1 MSLGAAAS
9 GWSAGGA
16 PGAPRRWGTAAL
28 LLGVGGLT
36 AAAAA
41 LARGSPVVAA
51 VPVLLAG
58 LAFVVCTV
66 PLRWSVTGLMFLS
79 LTLDLSSDAMGKWHS
94 PLAVLGDLLRE
105 NLDKVFPG
113 SGLKLSGLETATL
126 LLYGVALWRRAVGDD
141 KDTRGQEQTAG
152 VLRGACLV
160 YLAGLAYAVAV
171 GLATGGVMKFAIVQV
186 RPLLM
191 VPALYLLF
199 HLAYRGQRDHETLG
213 RLVIAAACVK
223 AVLAAWVDRFV
234 APFAMMRKWEYSTNH
249 GDSILFA
256 VAILIL
262 VTGVL
267 ERPDRRRLA
276 RAALFL
282 PVIAWGV
289 YHNHRRLAYVDMVIA
304 GMAIYAISPWAG
316 WKRKVTFATVVAAPV
331 LALYLAVGWANPGSA
346 VFAPVRMLRT
356 VSDAKVDRSTLYR
369 EVENYNLVRSIEEAP
384 VLGRGF
390 GHPFSE
396 YIVGDS
402 IARIFELYAY
412 EPHNAV
418 LGLLLYGGLFGFT
431 CMWSIFAVG
440 ILLAVR
446 AFRRA
451 AVPEDRSAALVAMS
465 ALIVCAVQTWG
476 DHGQFYQQWGIFMA
490 MALVVAGKLAVRTGA
505 WPRGRGPAL
514 AAEPAVPGEG
524 WLARQQA
531 RLAISGR
538 APAAGPQALAL
549 PRPPQRSAATPAGVP
564 VGRLATPLPFA
575 PASPPAPEE
584 EP

>member
-1 MSLGAAAS
+1 MSLDAAAT
-9 GWSAGGA
+9 GWPVEGA
-16 PGAPRRWGTAAL
+16 PATPRRRGTAAL
-28 LLGVGGLT
+28 LLAVGALT
-36 AAAAA
+36 VAAAA
-41 LARGSPVVAA
+41 LARGSPAVAA
-51 VPVLLAG
+51 APVLVAG
-58 LAFVVCTV
+58 VLWVVWTV
-66 PLRWSVTGLMFLS
+66 PLRWSVTVLMFLS
-79 LTLDLSSDAMGKWHS
+79 LSLDLSSDAMGKWHS

-113 SGLKLSGLETATL
+113 SGLKLSGLEATTV
-126 LLYGVALWRRAVGDD
+126 LLYAVAMWRRAVGDER
-141 KDTRGQEQTAG
+141 DTRGQEQTAG

-160 YLAGLAYAVAV
+160 YLAGLAYATAV
-171 GLATGGVMKFAIVQV
+171 GLSTGGVVKFAIVQV
-186 RPLLM
+186 RPLLT

-199 HLAYRGQRDHETLG
+199 HLAYRGQRDHETLA
-213 RLVIAAACVK
+213 RVIVAAACVK
-223 AVLAAWVDRFV
+223 AVLAAWVDRFM

-249 GDSILFA
+249 GDSILFG

-262 VTGVL
+262 VTGLL
-267 ERPDRRRLA
+267 ERPDRKRLV

-289 YHNHRRLAYVDMVIA
+289 YHNHRRLAYVDLAIA
-304 GMAIYAISPWAG
+304 ALAIYAISPWSG
-316 WKRKVTFATVVAAPV
+316 WKRKVTFTAVASAPV
-331 LALYLAVGWANPGSA
+331 LALYLALGWANPGSA
-346 VFAPVRMLRT
+346 VFAPVKMLRT

-451 AVPEDRSAALVAMS
+451 VEPEDRSAALVAMS

-505 WPRGRGPAL
+505 WPRGSAPRL
-514 AAEPAVPGEG
+514 AAAPAGPGPG
-524 WLARQQA
+524 WLARQHA
-531 RLAISGR
+531 RLAIAGG
-538 APAAGPQALAL
+538 APASPGLA
-549 PRPPQRSAATPAGVP
+549 PRAAAAAAGVP
-564 VGRLATPLPFA
+564 VGRLATPA
-575 PASPPAPEE
+575 PGARRRPGE

>member
-1 MSLGAAAS
+1 
-9 GWSAGGA
+9 
-16 PGAPRRWGTAAL
+16 
-28 LLGVGGLT
+28 
-36 AAAAA
+36 
-41 LARGSPVVAA
+41 
-51 VPVLLAG
+51 VLLAG
-58 LAFVVCTV
+58 VLWVVCVV
-66 PLRWSVTGLMFLS
+66 PLRWSVTVLMALALS
-79 LTLDLSSDAMGKWHS
+79 LDLSGDAMGKWHS

-113 SGLKLSGLETATL
+113 SGLKLSGLEASIL
-126 LLYGVALWRRAVGDD
+126 VLYAVAIWRRATGDT
-141 KDTRGQEQTAG
+141 KDTVGQEQTAG
-152 VLRGACLV
+152 VLRGATLV
-160 YLAGLAYAVAV
+160 YLAGLAYATVV
-171 GLATGGVMKFAIVQV
+171 GLATGGVVKFAIVQV
-186 RPLLM
+186 RPLLS
-191 VPALYLLF
+191 VPALSLLF
-199 HLAYRGQRDHETLG
+199 HLAYRGRRDHETLAK
-213 RLVIAAACVK
+213 LVIFAACVK
-223 AVLAAWVDRFV
+223 AALAVYVDKTV

-262 VTGVL
+262 VTHLL
-267 ERPDRRRLA
+267 ERPDRRRLL
-276 RAALFL
+276 RAAVFL
-282 PVIAWGV
+282 PFIAWGV

-316 WKRKVTFATVVAAPV
+316 WKRKVTFAAVVGAPV
-331 LALYLAVGWANPGSA
+331 LAIYLAVGWANPGSP

-369 EVENYNLVRSIEEAP
+369 DIENYNLVRSIEEAP

-451 AVPEDRSAALVAMS
+451 ELPEDRAAALVAMS
-465 ALIVCAVQTWG
+465 ALIICAVQTFG

-505 WPRGRGPAL
+505 WPRGRGTARAPGQD
-514 AAEPAVPGEG
+514 AAGYA
-524 WLARQQA
+524 WLARWQA
-531 RLAISGR
+531 TAAIAG
-538 APAAGPQALAL
+538 AASTGPVALAL
-549 PRPPQRSAATPAGVP
+549 PAPRAVTPTGQPLGRVATSAPDPAGS
-564 VGRLATPLPFA
+564 PF
-575 PASPPAPEE
+575 PPEE
-584 EP
+584 KP